1 MAVPRGVLVWIGCT
15 VLASA
20 PCVAEI
26 FQANVSQDVSDAAIA
41 SERSDERGSFDIPAQ
56 ALMTALRAYSEQT
69 GVSVLFDDSLVRN
82 RRSPG
87 VSGRFSAPDA
97 LEHLLD
103 GTGLAA
109 HYASPMSFTLMQ
121 DKTPAAAD
129 EPEDGVNTAAAEH
142 FAGRLQ
148 ASLVRSL
155 CSAERTHPGRYRLA
169 MQLWLDAT
177 GAVTRT
183 RLLSSTG
190 NATRDAQIEAQAAGL
205 VVGDMPA
212 QTPQPIT
219 ILLLPRPAEQPFD
232 CSPYRR
238 VG

>member
-15 VLASA
+15 MLAST

-26 FQANVSQDVSDAAIA
+26 FQADVSQDVSDAAMA
-41 SERSDERGSFDIPAQ
+41 SERSDERTSFDIPAQ
-56 ALMTALRAYSEQT
+56 ALMTALRAYSERT

-87 VSGRFSAPDA
+87 VSGSYGPPEA
-97 LEHLLD
+97 LQRLLD

-109 HYASPMSFTLMQ
+109 HYASPRAFTLMPEAA
-121 DKTPAAAD
+121 PAAANESD
-129 EPEDGVNTAAAEH
+129 SSEDTVASDR

-155 CSAERTHPGRYRLA
+155 CSSEKTHPGRYRLA
-169 MQLWLDAT
+169 MQLWLDAA

-183 RLLSSTG
+183 QLLSSTG
-190 NATRDAQIEAQAAGL
+190 NAARDSQIESLAAGI
-205 VVGDMPA
+205 VVGEMPVGM
-212 QTPQPIT
+212 PQPVT

>member
-1 MAVPRGVLVWIGCT
+1 M
-15 VLASA
+15 LAST

-26 FQANVSQDVSDAAIA
+26 FQVDVSQDVSDAAIA

-87 VSGRFSAPDA
+87 VTGSYTDPDA
-97 LEHLLD
+97 LERLLD

-109 HYASPMSFTLMQ
+109 HYASPKAFTLMP
-121 DKTPAAAD
+121 DSTPSAAAND
-129 EPEDGVNTAAAEH
+129 AGDGADTVASEH

-155 CSAERTHPGRYRLA
+155 CGSERTHPGRYRLA

-183 RLLSSTG
+183 QLLSSTG
-190 NATRDAQIEAQAAGL
+190 NAARDEQIQALAAGL
-205 VVGDMPA
+205 VVGEMPA
-212 QTPQPIT
+212 EMPQPIT
-219 ILLLPRPAEQPFD
+219 ILLLPRPAEHPFD
-232 CSPYRR
+232 CSPYQR